1 MNNVYTVAIFSHFF
15 SLEVEQTFP
24 CWVILVPYI
33 FTCRQ
38 RGAACVSKTIF
49 LITNSQT
56 EFCKLSSFSM
66 AIHWA
71 PIYSSIVY
79 LYFIKIYNH
88 TQPKGLRR
96 GIITLNARR
105 VITILSFSDKALFG
119 RDNDFFTNQSDFMF
133 RRDKLKRMLLWR

>member
-1 MNNVYTVAIFSHFF
+1 MYIPQPYFLIFSLSKLSRLSRVGLFQYHIY
-15 SLEVEQTFP
+15 LHAG
-24 CWVILVPYI
+24 
-33 FTCRQ
+33 

-66 AIHWA
+66 AIHRA
-71 PIYSSIVY
+71 PIYRSILY

-133 RRDKLKRMLLWR
+133 RRDKLKRMLL

>member
-38 RGAACVSKTIF
+38 RSSMCFQDNF

-66 AIHWA
+66 AIHRA
-71 PIYSSIVY
+71 PIYRSIVY

-133 RRDKLKRMLLWR
+133 RRDKLKRMLL

>member
-1 MNNVYTVAIFSHFF
+1 MYIAIMPYFLIYSFSKLSRLSRVGLFQNHIY
-15 SLEVEQTFP
+15 LHAG
-24 CWVILVPYI
+24 
-33 FTCRQ
+33 

-56 EFCKLSSFSM
+56 GFCKLSSFSM
-66 AIHWA
+66 AIHRA
-71 PIYSSIVY
+71 SIYSSIVY

-105 VITILSFSDKALFG
+105 VITILSFSDKALFR

-133 RRDKLKRMLLWR
+133 RRDKLKRMLL